1 MLSFSCVLLECIPF
15 SQFPQGFKLQD
26 LFYCGITPP
35 VGLQIYNKKVLD
47 FGSPYNDSI
56 VSGVD
61 HDLWI
66 NLLSINPSVTINSL
80 PIELCSVSTGNSKTS
95 NYHDR
100 HIYIQRSF
108 MHWAPILTESL
119 GQAFFNHFY
128 MSYRQSL
135 DDLLY
140 SSLLK
145 GKFNHIFEFR
155 PYNFFFW
162 CLRRVF
168 AKINHSKMFPP
179 FKE

>member
-1 MLSFSCVLLECIPF
+1 MYPVFSI
-15 SQFPQGFKLQD
+15 SAGFQLQD

-66 NLLSINPSVTINSL
+66 NLLPINPSVTINL

-135 DDLLY
+135 DDLYIAVFSKVNLFIY
-140 SSLLK
+140 LNFGHIISS
-145 GKFNHIFEFR
+145 
-155 PYNFFFW
+155 W
-162 CLRRVF
+162 CLEKTSSCQNQSF
-168 AKINHSKMFPP
+168 QMFPP